1 MKILV
6 GMSGGVDSSAAAL
19 LLKKAGYDVIGAT
32 MSIWDK
38 AQNFK
43 NMTGKEGCFSPHEE
57 EDIAAARKVCQ
68 KLDIPYHVIDCTAEY
83 KKIVLSNFKAEYLA
97 GRTPNPCVLCNAT
110 IKFSALPLAARA
122 AGIEFDKFATGHY
135 AGVRFNQENGRYQL
149 LCGKDPR
156 KDQAYFL
163 YRLSQEQ
170 LAGIMLPLGSYTKA
184 EIRERPE
191 AGSKSVTNRQPDH
204 TGDIM
209 IIRSAE
215 AETSTRRKILG
226 HIRFWNFTTGSAAV
240 WVLPR
245 KNRCMLRS
253 HPTNMPYG
261 LPTRQCT
268 DCRTDNWISF
278 QHRKRLYTAQPK
290 SAHRRNR
297 SVTVTPE
304 ENDCF
309 KVEFED
315 LQSFNARSI
324 RCFYRDERFWAG
336 FYPIGRTFH
345 TNCSALRYETLIPR
359 THRQF
364 AGNDNDTNFRI
375 SYQTGAI
382 RQKVTGFHLRHQAEV
397 SSLAHCSGRT
407 LCLPVRKILITEKL
421 ELRKSKRGENAP

>member
-43 NMTGKEGCFSPHEE
+43 NMTGKEGCFSRMRMRTLPLPGKSAKSW
-57 EDIAAARKVCQ
+57 IFLIMLSTARRN
-68 KLDIPYHVIDCTAEY
+68 I

-184 EIRERPE
+184 EIRELAKE
-191 AGSKSVTNRQPDH
+191 AGLEVCDKPDSQDFY
-204 TGDIM
+204 TGDIND
-209 IIRSAE
+209 IIQEAPRSGNFVNSE
-215 AETSTRRKILG
+215 GKILG
-226 HIRFWNFTTGSAAV
+226 RHQGFWNFTIGQRRGMGIAAEKPLYV
-240 WVLPR
+240 IALHPETNEVVLGFADET
-245 KNRCMLRS
+245 MQQ
-253 HPTNMPYG
+253 G
-261 LPTRQCT
+261 LIAGRM
-268 DCRTDNWISF
+268 NWISISAPE
-278 QHRKRLYTAQPK
+278 TALHCEAK
-290 SAHRRNR
+290 IR
-297 SVTVTPE
+297 SSQKPVRVTVTPE

-315 LQSFNARSI
+315 LQKALTPGQSVV
-324 RCFYRDERFWAG
+324 FYRDGTVLGGG
-336 FYPIGRTFH
+336 FIQSVF
-345 TNCSALRYETLIPR
+345 
-359 THRQF
+359 
-364 AGNDNDTNFRI
+364 
-375 SYQTGAI
+375 
-382 RQKVTGFHLRHQAEV
+382 
-397 SSLAHCSGRT
+397 
-407 LCLPVRKILITEKL
+407 
-421 ELRKSKRGENAP
+421 

>member
-97 GRTPNPCVLCNAT
+97 GRTPNPCFLCNAT

-184 EIRERPE
+184 EIRELAKE
-191 AGSKSVTNRQPDH
+191 AGLEVCDKPDSQDFY
-204 TGDIM
+204 TGDIND
-209 IIRSAE
+209 IIQEAPRSGNFVNSE
-215 AETSTRRKILG
+215 GKILG
-226 HIRFWNFTTGSAAV
+226 QHQGFWNFTIGQRRGMGIAAEKPLYV
-240 WVLPR
+240 IALHPETNEVVLGFADET
-245 KNRCMLRS
+245 MQQ
-253 HPTNMPYG
+253 G
-261 LPTRQCT
+261 LIAGRM
-268 DCRTDNWISF
+268 NWISISAPE
-278 QHRKRLYTAQPK
+278 TALHCEAK
-290 SAHRRNR
+290 IR
-297 SVTVTPE
+297 SSQKPVRVTVTPE

-315 LQSFNARSI
+315 LQKALTPGQSVV
-324 RCFYRDERFWAG
+324 FYRDGTVLGGG
-336 FYPIGRTFH
+336 FIQSF
-345 TNCSALRYETLIPR
+345 
-359 THRQF
+359 F
-364 AGNDNDTNFRI
+364 
-375 SYQTGAI
+375 
-382 RQKVTGFHLRHQAEV
+382 
-397 SSLAHCSGRT
+397 
-407 LCLPVRKILITEKL
+407 
-421 ELRKSKRGENAP
+421 

>member
-97 GRTPNPCVLCNAT
+97 
-110 IKFSALPLAARA
+110 
-122 AGIEFDKFATGHY
+122 KFATGHY

-184 EIRERPE
+184 EIRELAKE
-191 AGSKSVTNRQPDH
+191 AGLEVCDKPDSQDFY
-204 TGDIM
+204 TGDIND
-209 IIRSAE
+209 IIQEAPRSGNFVNSE
-215 AETSTRRKILG
+215 GKILG
-226 HIRFWNFTTGSAAV
+226 QHQGFWNFTIGQRRGMGIAAEKPLYV
-240 WVLPR
+240 IALHPETNKVVLGFADET
-245 KNRCMLRS
+245 MQQ
-253 HPTNMPYG
+253 G
-261 LPTRQCT
+261 LIAGRM
-268 DCRTDNWISF
+268 NWISISAPE
-278 QHRKRLYTAQPK
+278 TALHCEAK
-290 SAHRRNR
+290 IR
-297 SVTVTPE
+297 SSQKPVRVTVTPE

-315 LQSFNARSI
+315 LQKALTPGQSVV
-324 RCFYRDERFWAG
+324 FYRDGTVLGGG
-336 FYPIGRTFH
+336 FIQSVF
-345 TNCSALRYETLIPR
+345 
-359 THRQF
+359 
-364 AGNDNDTNFRI
+364 
-375 SYQTGAI
+375 
-382 RQKVTGFHLRHQAEV
+382 
-397 SSLAHCSGRT
+397 
-407 LCLPVRKILITEKL
+407 
-421 ELRKSKRGENAP
+421 

>member
-43 NMTGKEGCFSPHEE
+43 NMTGKEGCFSPHED

-184 EIRERPE
+184 EIRELPRKP
-191 AGSKSVTNRQPDH
+191 GSKSVTNRTARTFIPA
-204 TGDIM
+204 ISM
-209 IIRSAE
+209 ILFRKRRE
-215 AETSTRRKILG
+215 AETLSTAKEKSSDS
-226 HIRFWNFTTGSAAV
+226 IRVSGTLPSGSAAV

-245 KNRCMLRS
+245 KNRCMLLPCIRKPMKS
-253 HPTNMPYG
+253 CWA
-261 LPTRQCT
+261 LPTRQC
-268 DCRTDNWISF
+268 
-278 QHRKRLYTAQPK
+278 
-290 SAHRRNR
+290 
-297 SVTVTPE
+297 
-304 ENDCF
+304 
-309 KVEFED
+309 
-315 LQSFNARSI
+315 
-324 RCFYRDERFWAG
+324 
-336 FYPIGRTFH
+336 
-345 TNCSALRYETLIPR
+345 
-359 THRQF
+359 
-364 AGNDNDTNFRI
+364 
-375 SYQTGAI
+375 
-382 RQKVTGFHLRHQAEV
+382 
-397 SSLAHCSGRT
+397 
-407 LCLPVRKILITEKL
+407 
-421 ELRKSKRGENAP
+421 SKD